1 MITLQLPPE
10 LETQLQNL
18 ARETRQPLEALV
30 AQALADYLED
40 QEDLRRAEQ
49 SLAKLRAGSSRLIPL
64 EELIARPGRAD

>member
-18 ARETRQPLEALV
+18 ARETRQPLETLV

-40 QEDLRRAEQ
+40 REDLRRAEQ

-64 EELIARPGRAD
+64 EELIARYGMED

>member
-10 LETQLQNL
+10 LEAQLQNL
-18 ARETRQPLEALV
+18 ARETRQPLETLV

-40 QEDLRRAEQ
+40 QEDRRRAEQ

-64 EELIARPGRAD
+64 EERIARLGRAD

>member
-1 MITLQLPPE
+1 MITLPLPPE

-40 QEDLRRAEQ
+40 QEDRRRAEP

-64 EELIARPGRAD
+64 EERIARPGRAD

>member
-49 SLAKLRAGSSRLIPL
+49 SLAKLRAGSSQLIPL
-64 EELIARPGRAD
+64 EELIARYGMED

>member
-1 MITLQLPPE
+1 M
-10 LETQLQNL
+10 
-18 ARETRQPLEALV
+18 V
-30 AQALADYLED
+30 QALADYLED